1 MVTVCHGPRHNPGMD
16 GTRSQFTL
24 SLGDIEA
31 AKARLSGVANV
42 TPLIHHAALDAKADG
57 TVLLKAE
64 NLQRM
69 GSFKLR
75 GAYNT
80 LANMAPKLRER
91 GVVAW
96 SSGNHAQG
104 VALAAQLF
112 GVSAH
117 IVMPEDT
124 PAGKTAAV
132 KALGAHIVTY
142 DRYREDREAIARELA
157 ESLGAPVV
165 PSYDHRDV
173 IAGQGTVGLEAAAQL
188 QDAGLVPDQALICC
202 GGGGLA
208 AGTSTALRARFA
220 EVRCFA
226 VEPERA
232 DDTAR
237 SFEAGQRV
245 ANAPNT
251 RSICD
256 ALLSPEPGALT
267 FPINQRLLSGVLT
280 VTEDAVRYAVGFA
293 YRELRLV
300 LEPGGA
306 VALAAVLTG
315 AVDTKDKVTLAVL
328 SGGNIEDTMLAACLA
343 HYDAEVARQNDSV

>member
-1 MVTVCHGPRHNPGMD
+1 MVTVCHGDGHNPAMD
-16 GTRSQFTL
+16 GTPSQFTL
-24 SLGDIEA
+24 TLSDIEA
-31 AKARLSGVANV
+31 AQGRLSGVANR
-42 TPLIHHAALDAKADG
+42 TPLIHHAALDAVAGG

-80 LANMAPKLRER
+80 LANMAPERRER

-104 VALAAQLF
+104 VALAARLF

-132 KALGAHIVTY
+132 KALGGHVVTY

-157 ESLGAPVV
+157 ESRGAPVV
-165 PSYDHRDV
+165 PSYDHPDV
-173 IAGQGTVGLEAAAQL
+173 IAGQGTVGLEATEQL
-188 QDAGLVPDQALICC
+188 QAAGLVPDLALICC

-208 AGTSTALRARFA
+208 AGSSTALRARFP
-220 EVRCFA
+220 EVQCFA
-226 VEPERA
+226 VEPEQA

-237 SFEAGQRV
+237 SFEAGQRI
-245 ANAPNT
+245 ANAPDT

-267 FPINQRLLSGVLT
+267 FPINQRLLAGVLT
-280 VTEDAVRYAVGFA
+280 VSEDAVRYAVGFA
-293 YRELRLV
+293 YRELRIV

-328 SGGNIEDTMLAACLA
+328 SGGNIEDAMLAECLA
-343 HYDAEVARQNDSV
+343 HYDAESAG